1 MTRLLAAIAAPA
13 LSVVILAAPVPKGKP
28 APDYFPTK
36 VGTKRVYRMSG
47 DPRREPSEHTFT
59 VTDVKVKDGATVV
72 ALEREVGTA
81 RGRVAK
87 FPWGTVRVSKAGVF
101 HTDSFDPP
109 LPVLRVPLTPGSS
122 WKWEGTS
129 NKERRSQTRT
139 IKGMEVIKVPAG
151 EFNAVRIEVVET
163 RDGDEHIFRS
173 TEWHAAGVGRVKWV
187 SNNLTE
193 ELTAFT
199 PGKE

>member
-13 LSVVILAAPVPKGKP
+13 LSVAVLAAPVPKGKP

-36 VGTKRVYRMSG
+36 IGTKRVYRMSG
-47 DPRREPSEHTFT
+47 EPGRDPWEHVFT

-72 ALEREVGTA
+72 ALQREVGA
-81 RGRVAK
+81 APDRVAK
-87 FPWGTVRVSKAGVF
+87 IPGGTVKVSKDGVF
-101 HTDSFDPP
+101 HVASYDPP
-109 LPVLRVPLTPGSS
+109 LPVLRRPLTPGNS
-122 WKWEGTS
+122 WTWKGEYKQEGRT
-129 NKERRSQTRT
+129 QTRT
-139 IKGMEVIKVPAG
+139 VKGMEVVKVPAG
-151 EFNAVRIEVVET
+151 EFNAVRVEVIES
-163 RDGDEHIFRS
+163 RDGDEHLFRS